1 MMWHVNALGC
11 CSKVCLPQA
20 LKATVRKEIYLS
32 SIEIRRYG
40 TVVMPIYRYTEV
52 THLAGKGLTPI
63 SLAKKI

>member
-11 CSKVCLPQA
+11 CSKVCHPQA
-20 LKATVRKEIYLS
+20 LKATVSKEIYLS

-40 TVVMPIYRYTEV
+40 TVVMQIYTEV